1 MSVSAL
7 ASAFE
12 LSLRIMLM
20 LDTLPARALDEEQIA
35 AIDFIAVYAA
45 DFGILDENLHG
56 YGAYRFG
63 EYPARRKTVSD
74 ALREL
79 VLDGH
84 VELKPGT
91 SGYDFA
97 ITDNGKSFCAKI
109 TNGYASEYR
118 IAITAVAK
126 VFDIADA
133 KGMVDAINAHA
144 LRSLKGDAHG

>member
-7 ASAFE
+7 ASTFE

-20 LDTLPARALDEEQIA
+20 LDALPVSALDEEQIA
-35 AIDFIAVYAA
+35 ALDFVAVYAA

-63 EYPARRKTVSD
+63 EYPARRKNTSD
-74 ALREL
+74 ALRGL
-79 VLDGH
+79 VLDGY
-84 VELKPGT
+84 VELVPSV

-97 ITDNGKSFCAKI
+97 ITDKGRALCAKI

-118 IAITAVAK
+118 IAIVAVAK
-126 VFDIADA
+126 AYDIADVN
-133 KGMVDAINAHA
+133 GIVDAINARA
-144 LRSLKGDAHG
+144 INSLKGDARG